1 MQITLKILV
10 SRYRS
15 IIRKS
20 ILVSYHD
27 IMKYRLIEKAN
38 PLKRDEKKWY
48 GNPVNSGKITQRML
62 AQELTEKS
70 SLTIG
75 DVMNV
80 LENLLHELPKGLIDG
95 KTVSLGDFG
104 SFRLNL
110 SSEGVVNKKD
120 FNPQTFKP
128 KVIFTP

>member
-1 MQITLKILV
+1 
-10 SRYRS
+10 
-15 IIRKS
+15 
-20 ILVSYHD
+20 
-27 IMKYRLIEKAN
+27 MKYRLVEKAN

-62 AQELTEKS
+62 AQELTDKS

-95 KTVSLGDFG
+95 KTVSL
-104 SFRLNL
+104 
-110 SSEGVVNKKD
+110 
-120 FNPQTFKP
+120 
-128 KVIFTP
+128 

>member
-1 MQITLKILV
+1 MLV

-15 IIRKS
+15 SLRKS
-20 ILVSYHD
+20 ILLSYHD
-27 IMKYRLIEKAN
+27 IMKYRLVEKAN

-70 SLTIG
+70 SLTTG

-95 KTVSLGDFG
+95 KTVSLGEFG

-110 SSEGVVNKKD
+110 SSEGAKDKKS